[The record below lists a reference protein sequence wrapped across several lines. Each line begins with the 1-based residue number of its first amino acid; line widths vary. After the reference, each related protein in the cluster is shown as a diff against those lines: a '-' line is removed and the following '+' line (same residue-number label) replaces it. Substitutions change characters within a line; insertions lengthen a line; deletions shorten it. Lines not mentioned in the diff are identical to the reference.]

1 MIQVTNVKKTY
12 MGEKHEVHALRGVTL
27 GIGEGEYIAIMGPS
41 GSGKSTLM
49 SILGCLDRPTEGSY
63 TLDGLDVGELD
74 EDELAGIRNR
84 KIGFVFQSY
93 NLLSRHSAIE
103 NVELP
108 MLYAG
113 MKDTKK
119 KAYRALE
126 EVGLSDRADHRPN
139 ELSGGECQRVAIAR
153 AIVLHPSIILAD
165 EPTGNLDSRTG
176 NEIIQIIESL
186 NRKGSTIAI
195 VTHDKEIA
203 DRCHRTI
210 YIRDGLI
217 QKDTAGDN

>member
-1 MIQVTNVKKTY
+1 MIHADNIKKTY
-12 MGEKHEVHALRGVTL
+12 TAEKHEVHSVRGVTL
-27 GIGEGEYIAIMGPS
+27 DIQKGEFIAIMGPS

-49 SILGCLDRPTEGSY
+49 NILGCLDRPTEGSY
-63 TLDGLDVGELD
+63 SLDGLDVGELG

-93 NLLSRHSAIE
+93 NLLNRHSAVE

-108 MLYAG
+108 LLYAG
-113 MKDTKK
+113 LGDTRE
-119 KAYRALE
+119 KAINALE

-139 ELSGGECQRVAIAR
+139 ELSGGETQRVAIAR
-153 AIVLHPSIILAD
+153 AIVLDPAIVLAD

-176 NEIIQIIESL
+176 NEIIQLLDSL
-186 NRKGSTIAI
+186 HKKGTTIAI
-195 VTHDKEIA
+195 VTHDQEIA
-203 DRCHRTI
+203 RRCQRII

-217 QKDTAGDN
+217 QKDTAVEN

>member
-1 MIQVTNVKKTY
+1 